1 MIDLSISNIAA
12 AANRQDTRSLQ
23 VQREANTTQV
33 EEQASSQPMAASG
46 VEAAHN
52 LEVSISSQPAG
63 VVTRLGETTEQQP
76 LYSSS
81 RPTGTIIRPS
91 IELAQNTLNA
101 RPATENVS
109 TETPAPAAN
118 ANERAAEATNVNE
131 APQTAQE
138 AFNPNPED
146 LQKLI

>member
-1 MIDLSISNIAA
+1 MIDSSISNIAA

-33 EEQASSQPMAASG
+33 AEQASSQPMAASG
-46 VEAAHN
+46 VEAASHQ
-52 LEVSISSQPAG
+52 EVSVSSQPAG

-91 IELAQNTLNA
+91 IELAQNAMNA
-101 RPATENVS
+101 PTS
-109 TETPAPAAN
+109 TETPPAAN
-118 ANERAAEATNVNE
+118 ASEQAAEATSANE